1 MHLARG
7 RGGAR
12 PSLGRT
18 ACLTVRHPVADRV
31 PRLPS
36 DAEDDRR
43 DDKGDARVSDVAAS
57 RADLRAENYHTG
69 DVGVGTGVVSVGD
82 EGGTVESPARPRSDG

>member
-43 DDKGDARVSDVAAS
+43 DDKGDERVSHVEAERDD
-57 RADLRAENYHTG
+57 RRAENNPKA